1 MEVQLEC
8 DLYEV
13 VNGLQVEEVVV
24 RRVHTD
30 AEVQPS
36 IPKMKHRTHF
46 LTE

>member
-1 MEVQLEC
+1 MEAQLEC

-13 VNGLQVEEVVV
+13 VNGFQVEEVVV

-36 IPKMKHRTHF
+36 VPKMMY
-46 LTE
+46 